1 MLKDTCAFQP
11 AAFFFFF
18 FKWRHTYDSLGH
30 WVMAGH
36 YKNTEASCH
45 KQVHRWINLLWHLKT
60 LFSKAQRPPAAAVV
74 NSRVGGVG
82 EITLSWVTL
91 QQAEEYIYGEW
102 QTQCMTWVLVSCS
115 KVFCQPSY
123 GQVCNLSWLPSTE
136 RLKRKW
142 LLQVNTPLLK
152 SDHDNLALIAA
163 ASMMRM
169 TLAHILINIKIMQT
183 TMRGNK

>member
-11 AAFFFFF
+11 AAFFFFFF

-74 NSRVGGVG
+74 NSRVGGWGKSLCHESPSNKQKSTFMGNDKPSAWPECLFPAVKCSASPLMG
-82 EITLSWVTL
+82 KSVICLGFHP
-91 QQAEEYIYGEW
+91 QN
-102 QTQCMTWVLVSCS
+102 VS
-115 KVFCQPSY
+115 KENGY
-123 GQVCNLSWLPSTE
+123 Y
-136 RLKRKW
+136 K
-142 LLQVNTPLLK
+142 
-152 SDHDNLALIAA
+152 
-163 ASMMRM
+163 
-169 TLAHILINIKIMQT
+169 
-183 TMRGNK
+183 